1 MASIPG
7 GQFTFFGSNKF
18 VNVVA
23 TPDGSGLPPAVPGKL
38 NLEMI
43 TSGHWDGSVP
53 TGYQGVAVLSA
64 DGRTLELAA
73 GDYGVQ
79 VTDDGPDTMWR

>member
-7 GQFTFFGSNKF
+7 GQFTFFGSDKF
-18 VNVVA
+18 VNVA
-23 TPDGSGLPPAVPGKL
+23 TTPDGSGLPPAVAGKL

-53 TGYQGVAVLSA
+53 AGYQGVAVLSP
-64 DGRTLELAA
+64 DGRTL
-73 GDYGVQ
+73 
-79 VTDDGPDTMWR
+79 